1 MLVPRRRLSH
11 DLAMRCVW
19 ILALVLAACQGKRD
33 PDGSVASGPA
43 PGKPNVSAMQGDD
56 DSCDPKKPKV
66 CMGQDVVECRDDGH
80 LGRRLRACH
89 HGCTDGKCEQTCEDD
104 NTKLIYLVS
113 TNNDFLSFDPR
124 KLPNDPFHLIG
135 KLHCRAGGS
144 PFSMSVDR
152 NGVAWV
158 LYGDGQLF
166 KVNITDAKCEPTRY
180 VPGATGAV
188 TFGMGFATD
197 KPGGDSEKLFVADN
211 DFAQALSSID
221 TKDLRPHRLGALP
234 SAGAQNP
241 ELTGTSEARL
251 FGFYPSEV
259 EPSYVQEIDRTSAAP
274 IGKKFLL
281 GNEPLG
287 TISAYAFA
295 QWGGVFYI
303 FATVSDL
310 DTFEENSTV
319 RTIDRTTGKY
329 RTIMTHVGYRIS
341 GAGVSTCAPERD
353 ASNPLQSP
361 GP

>member
-1 MLVPRRRLSH
+1 MLVLRRGLSH
-11 DLAMRCVW
+11 DLAMRVVW
-19 ILALVLAACQGKRD
+19 ILVLVVAACQTRHD
-33 PDGSVASGPA
+33 PSASPPA
-43 PGKPNVSAMQGDD
+43 PGTPHLGALQGDD
-56 DSCDPKKPKV
+56 DACDPKQPKV

-89 HGCTDGKCEQTCEDD
+89 HGCSEGKCEQTCEDD

-124 KLPNDPFHLIG
+124 KLPNDPFHLVG

-158 LYGDGQLF
+158 LYGDGELF
-166 KVNITDAKCEPTRY
+166 KVNITDAKCEPTKFRA
-180 VPGATGAV
+180 GSTGSL

-197 KPGGDSEKLFVADN
+197 KPGGDSEKLYVADN
-211 DFAQALSSID
+211 DFTNQLSSID
-221 TKDLRPHRLGALP
+221 MKDLSPHRVGTL
-234 SAGAQNP
+234 SAVEAQNP

-251 FGFYPSEV
+251 FGFFPAEGAPSF
-259 EPSYVQEIDRTSAAP
+259 VQEIDRATAQP
-274 IGKKFLL
+274 MGKKFQL
-281 GNEPLG
+281 GSEPLG
-287 TISAYAFA
+287 NVSAYAFA

-303 FATVSDL
+303 FTTITDPE
-310 DTFEENSTV
+310 TFEENSMV
-319 RTIDRTTGKY
+319 RTIDRATGKY
-329 RTIMTHVGYRIS
+329 RTVMSQVRYRIS

-353 ASNPLQSP
+353 ASSPLQSP

>member
-1 MLVPRRRLSH
+1 MLRRGLSH
-11 DLAMRCVW
+11 DLAMRVVW
-19 ILALVLAACQGKRD
+19 ILVLVLAACQTKSD
-33 PDGSVASGPA
+33 PSSSTPA
-43 PGKPNVSAMQGDD
+43 AGKPHVAAGTIQGDD
-56 DSCDPKKPKV
+56 DACDPKQPKV

-124 KLPNDPFHLIG
+124 KLPNDPFHFIG

-158 LYGDGQLF
+158 LYGDGQIF
-166 KVNITDAKCEPTRY
+166 RVNITDAKCE
-180 VPGATGAV
+180 ATKFRAGSAGSL

-197 KPGGDSEKLFVADN
+197 KAGGDSEKLYVADN
-211 DFAQALSSID
+211 DFSNQLSSID
-221 TKDLRPHRLGALP
+221 TKDLVPHAIGTL
-234 SAGAQNP
+234 SAVASQNP

-251 FGFYPSEV
+251 FGFYPADE
-259 EPSYVQEIDRTSAAP
+259 EPSFVQEIDRTSAKP
-274 IGKKFLL
+274 IGKKFQL
-281 GNEPLG
+281 GSTPLG
-287 TISAYAFA
+287 TVSAYAFA

-303 FATVSDL
+303 FATINDMDS
-310 DTFEENSTV
+310 FEENSTV

-353 ASNPLQSP
+353 ASSPLQSP